1 MKHLKNI
8 LILTGVIVIIILL
21 LKPNTVIHDTK
32 LIQGKQETLLIYK
45 DSIVKELEYIHHYH
59 KSIDTVK
66 QILEVAKIEKDTV
79 KIIVVQDSIIKMQ
92 SKEIK
97 HLFNTVDLQSNVII
111 THESIDSLRVEE
123 NELLKQDNKK
133 VKRKLFGVSTVAVLV
148 TMVAIFKK

>member
-1 MKHLKNI
+1 MVKNALLVI
-8 LILTGVIVIIILL
+8 GVIVIIILL

-45 DSIVKELEYIHHYH
+45 DSIVKELEYIHYYH

-66 QILEVAKIEKDTV
+66 QILEVAKVEKDTV

-97 HLFNTVDLQSNVII
+97 HLFNTVDLQSNVIM

-133 VKRKLFGVSTVAVLV
+133 IKRKLFVVSTVAVLV